1 MRKLDKHKDLDGP
14 RKDSRSIS
22 PSSSSSVSTIST
34 NLSRSPSPSHEFPKT
49 KHQPISIHAGLGK
62 RRRRS
67 TASSMTDTSES
78 SVERLQ
84 PNRSSNGDRNTRRR
98 RSSISPDIRGRGRS
112 HQREIKKGRIHRS
125 NWRQSSKSSSSYS
138 SDQSLETKRSPDHD
152 YHGYNTRFRSSISPV
167 SQVRDKNFFGK
178 RSNRRTR
185 SRSYSR
191 DRSRVARNRHS
202 MTPAASP
209 RRTSVL
215 TEFSSMK
222 SRGSRI
228 CTDSDHH
235 GSIFK
240 TFDRENSQA
249 SRSRQFSRQTPKE
262 RSLSPF
268 SRRLALTQAM
278 NIG

>member
-1 MRKLDKHKDLDGP
+1 
-14 RKDSRSIS
+14 
-22 PSSSSSVSTIST
+22 
-34 NLSRSPSPSHEFPKT
+34 
-49 KHQPISIHAGLGK
+49 
-62 RRRRS
+62 
-67 TASSMTDTSES
+67 MTDTSES
-78 SVERLQ
+78 SAERLQ
-84 PNRSSNGDRNTRRR
+84 RNRSSNGDRNTRRR

-112 HQREIKKGRIHRS
+112 HQREIMKGQGNRN

-138 SDQSLETKRSPDHD
+138 DRSLERKRSPDQD
-152 YHGYNTRFRSSISPV
+152 YHKHNTRFRSSISPV
-167 SQVRDKNFFGK
+167 SQARDKNFFGK

-209 RRTSVL
+209 RQASMHN
-215 TEFSSMK
+215 EFSSMK
-222 SRGSRI
+222 SRGSRL
-228 CTDSDHH
+228 CADSDRH

-240 TFDRENSQA
+240 SSNRENSQA
-249 SRSRQFSRQTPKE
+249 SRSGQFARQTPRE